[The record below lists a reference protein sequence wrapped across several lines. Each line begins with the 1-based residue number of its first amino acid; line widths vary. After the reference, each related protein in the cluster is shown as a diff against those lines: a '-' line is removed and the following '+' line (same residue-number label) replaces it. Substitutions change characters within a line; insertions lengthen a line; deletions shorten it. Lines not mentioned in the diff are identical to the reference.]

1 MRDKI
6 AEMSQADAN
15 ICEALNKYFSLMI
28 PQWIDI
34 WGYANAGLSSSPDD
48 LHTVAI
54 ASHSIKNHLRE
65 ILFLSMTKIEY
76 DIDTAQESN
85 DIASM
90 KQIISKLK
98 QAQEYAK
105 HVCKKEGVIL

>member
-1 MRDKI
+1 
-6 AEMSQADAN
+6 MSQADAN

-34 WGYANAGLSSSPDD
+34 WGYANASLSSLPDD

-65 ILFLSMTKIEY
+65 ILFLSMTNIEH
-76 DIDTAQESN
+76 DVDMDQESN
-85 DIASM
+85 DIAKM
-90 KQIISKLK
+90 KQIIAKLK
-98 QAQEYAK
+98 QAQKYAK
-105 HVCKKEGVIL
+105 GVCEKEGVIL